1 MGKCEHVILMA
12 LLAILFLIGDILS
25 FQSVNDIGT
34 EDPLVSDRNLLESRL
49 SAKIRQLVQDTK
61 TSTELPAVGIDLRF
75 FVPYYYEWL
84 VVAIIG
90 YTGSWSHHLLGSS
103 AIEDDFT
110 IEFINVEGDFLAKLR
125 IQASRLK
132 VQGKYQ
138 TDLKDDPTFR
148 STPNITFD
156 GNRRYDM
163 SLNSFEFF
171 LQVEGRA
178 PPVGNVS
185 IISAKISIDFKNPDV
200 NFTNLSLI
208 SHAHECIKSQIELSC
223 LNTNKLQVFLPDLND
238 DQNGINVQSVP
249 SSSISNKVNG
259 LHHSEVAY
267 DDHVE
272 FRLLNT
278 QISYPTVKNLASRFA
293 ATFQPD
299 GSALSSQPDH
309 FVSTASLINPDHPIN
324 IPDIE
329 TQVLYRNQDW
339 DSFGGY
345 LRIRSSTAIGFDG
358 QENIFTEFIDENG
371 AFIANY
377 SLTFPILI
385 VSGFYETDLTLY
397 LSISDRTEG
406 QGRLF
411 GSGDYN
417 WELKNV
423 SLKISAR
430 GRAPIDGASKITV
443 SNVSVEMSHENHY
456 TRQGLNFT
464 NMTSELWSFNGTL
477 GMHVR
482 PYNWHQVIQ
491 DHRFLLED
499 FFYNVRYGQRP
510 LQDTFKDSVA
520 QQLQCALNYTLNVSH
535 LTRLYN
541 SGITVFK

>member
-208 SHAHECIKSQIELSC
+208 SHAL
-223 LNTNKLQVFLPDLND
+223 
-238 DQNGINVQSVP
+238 
-249 SSSISNKVNG
+249 
-259 LHHSEVAY
+259 
-267 DDHVE
+267 
-272 FRLLNT
+272 
-278 QISYPTVKNLASRFA
+278 KNLASRFA

-535 LTRLYN
+535 LTSTYMHAN
-541 SGITVFK
+541 MYV